1 MGTSLLGTRVE
12 RREDPTLLT
21 GQGQYVGD
29 VKLPGCLHVRF
40 VRSSEPHA
48 KFRVDMS
55 EAAEAAGVV
64 AVYDFEALGGTM
76 VEQRFVPDAS
86 FARGALSRGVVRY
99 AGEPVALVVAETL
112 AAAHDAAEMVVV
124 DYEPLPP
131 SMDAEAVFAREHGA
145 GDSAGGGDARGDD
158 GAGDA
163 EGGDTA
169 GDGGADEAGGDAGV
183 GDGGVDE
190 VEGGGAGVGD
200 LGGGEAEGGDAPAML
215 FPERGSDTMKFRAH
229 QEVPVFGAD
238 ETVVTVRLENNR
250 MAVAPLES
258 QAVAVEPHDDGKLT
272 VWLSSQGPHENQRG
286 FAASLGLEASDVR
299 VISPWVGGGF
309 GGKGGWVPEHI
320 AVARAAQLLGRPVRW
335 LEDRTENLLSMHARH
350 QIQYARL
357 SVGSDGKIAALE
369 THALADCGGYL
380 EIGGLIVTATV
391 MMAQGVYKI
400 PQLRSSAGAACTNK
414 APTTAF
420 RGAGRPQATCILER
434 VIDVAAAET
443 GIDPVELRLRNLL
456 QPEDFPFSTPTGATY
471 DTGDYAKTLLKATE
485 LADYDALR
493 REQAERR
500 ERGDAKLLG
509 IGVCCYVE
517 ITAGFGSEDYA
528 SVEIGEDGK
537 VLLKAGTSSHG
548 QGHETVF
555 ATIVAD
561 QLGVDLDD
569 IVFVQSDTAEVPR
582 GQGTGGSRSGQVGGS
597 AVLGACEQVL
607 EDARRLAS
615 HLLEAD
621 ESDIVVADGGL
632 AVAGVPAA
640 KLTWA
645 ELASAAKDGAG
656 AAKDSAGAE
665 SGSGSGEG
673 AARDGEADGPGTAS
687 REDAAANG
695 DSTARGGAAGD
706 GATDLPDRLWAE
718 NDFKQENATYPF
730 GTHICVV
737 EVDSE
742 TGKVEVLRHIAV
754 DDCGVVM
761 NPMIVEGQQHGGIAS
776 GISQALWEH
785 IVYDESGNPRTT
797 NFAEYLFPS
806 AAEFPSFEAHTTETP
821 TDQNPL
827 GVKGIGEA
835 GTIGAIPAAHN
846 AVIDALAHLGIRH
859 LDMPLTPQKI
869 WQAIAAATHTHSPD
883 PAQAPNA
890 KWPSYAS

>member
-21 GQGQYVGD
+21 GRGEYVGD
-29 VKLPGCLHVRF
+29 VKLPRCLHARF

-48 KFRVDMS
+48 KFQVDLS
-55 EAAEAAGVV
+55 EAAAAEGVV

-76 VEQRFVPDAS
+76 VEQRYVPDAS
-86 FARGALSRGVVRY
+86 FARGALSRGVARY
-99 AGEPVALVVAETL
+99 AGEPLAMVVAETL

-124 DYEPLPP
+124 DYEPLPA
-131 SMDAEAVFAREHGA
+131 SMDAEAVFAREHGG
-145 GDSAGGGDARGDD
+145 GDGGDA
-158 GAGDA
+158 A
-163 EGGDTA
+163 
-169 GDGGADEAGGDAGV
+169 
-183 GDGGVDE
+183 
-190 VEGGGAGVGD
+190 AGVGD
-200 LGGGEAEGGDAPAML
+200 LGGGDAGGGDVADAEGGNAGGGAASVGDLGGDDAGGEAQVLL

-229 QEVPVFGAD
+229 QEAPAHGPD
-238 ETVVTVRLENNR
+238 ETVVTVRMENNR

-258 QAVAVEPHDDGKLT
+258 QAIAVEPHDDGKLT
-272 VWLSSQGPHENQRG
+272 VWLSSQGPHENQKG
-286 FAASLGLEASDVR
+286 FVASLGLEASDVR

-335 LEDRTENLLSMHARH
+335 LEERTENLLSMHARH

-357 SVGSDGKIAALE
+357 SLGGDGKIAALE

-380 EIGGLIVTATV
+380 EIGGLVVTATV

-400 PQLRSSAGAACTNK
+400 PQLRSGGGIACTNK

-434 VIDVAAAET
+434 VMDVAAAET

-471 DTGDYAKTLLKATE
+471 DTGDYARTLLKATE

-493 REQAERR
+493 REQADRR
-500 ERGDAKLLG
+500 ERGDTKLLG

-528 SVEIGEDGK
+528 SVEVGEDGK

-555 ATIVAD
+555 ATIVSD

-632 AVAGVPAA
+632 AVAGVPTA
-640 KLTWA
+640 KLSWA
-645 ELASAAKDGAG
+645 ELATAAKDVGG
-656 AAKDSAGAE
+656 AAGGDGAAAAG
-665 SGSGSGEG
+665 GDGSGEE
-673 AARDGEADGPGTAS
+673 AARDGVADGSGSAGGDGAEVGSGTAS
-687 REDAAANG
+687 SEDGAATGAGSANG
-695 DSTARGGAAGD
+695 DGGEDGSGTASSTAAA
-706 GATDLPDRLWAE
+706 DLPDRLWAE

-742 TGKVEVLRHIAV
+742 TGKTEVLRHIAV

-785 IVYDESGNPRTT
+785 IVYDDSGNPRTT

-806 AAEFPSFEAHTTETP
+806 AAEFPYFEAHTTETP

-869 WQAIAAATHTHSPD
+869 WQAITAPKPPATP
-883 PAQAPNA
+883 P
-890 KWPSYAS
+890 WPPYA

>member
-29 VKLPGCLHVRF
+29 VKLPGCLHARF

-48 KFRVDMS
+48 KFQVDLS

-99 AGEPVALVVAETL
+99 AGEPLALVVAETL

-131 SMDAEAVFAREHGA
+131 SMDAETVFAREHGA
-145 GDSAGGGDARGDD
+145 
-158 GAGDA
+158 
-163 EGGDTA
+163 
-169 GDGGADEAGGDAGV
+169 
-183 GDGGVDE
+183 
-190 VEGGGAGVGD
+190 
-200 LGGGEAEGGDAPAML
+200 GDAPAML

-258 QAVAVEPHDDGKLT
+258 QAVAVEPHEDGKLT

-320 AVARAAQLLGRPVRW
+320 AVARAAQLLRRPVRW

-391 MMAQGVYKI
+391 MMAQGVYRI
-400 PQLRSSAGAACTNK
+400 PQLRSSAGAVCTNK

-471 DTGDYAKTLLKATE
+471 DTGDYAKTLVKATE

-528 SVEIGEDGK
+528 SVEVGEDGK

-640 KLTWA
+640 KLSWT
-645 ELASAAKDGAG
+645 ELASAAKDVAG
-656 AAKDSAGAE
+656 AAEDSAGAE
-665 SGSGSGEG
+665 GRNGSGEG
-673 AARDGEADGPGTAS
+673 AARDDGDGAADGSGS
-687 REDAAANG
+687 ANG
-695 DSTARGGAAGD
+695 DGTAGGGAAN
-706 GATDLPDRLWAE
+706 LPDRLWAE

-737 EVDSE
+737 EVDYE

-869 WQAIAAATHTHSPD
+869 WQAIAAATHTHPPD
-883 PAQAPNA
+883 SAQAPNA
-890 KWPSYAS
+890 KWPSYAG

>member
-29 VKLPGCLHVRF
+29 VKLPGCLHARF

-48 KFRVDMS
+48 EFQVDLS
-55 EAAEAAGVV
+55 EAAEAEGVV

-145 GDSAGGGDARGDD
+145 GGAGGDDAGGG
-158 GAGDA
+158 AG
-163 EGGDTA
+163 
-169 GDGGADEAGGDAGV
+169 GDGGADEA
-183 GDGGVDE
+183 
-190 VEGGGAGVGD
+190 EGGSAGVGD
-200 LGGGEAEGGDAPAML
+200 LGSGDAEGGDAVGEAPAML

-229 QEVPVFGAD
+229 QEVPVHGPD

-258 QAVAVEPHDDGKLT
+258 QAIAVEPHDDGKVT

-357 SVGSDGKIAALE
+357 SIDSDGKIAALE
-369 THALADCGGYL
+369 THAVADCGGYL

-391 MMAQGVYKI
+391 MMAQGVYRI

-434 VIDVAAAET
+434 VMDVAAAET

-493 REQAERR
+493 REQSDRR
-500 ERGDAKLLG
+500 ERGDTKLLG

-528 SVEIGEDGK
+528 SVEVGEDGK

-582 GQGTGGSRSGQVGGS
+582 GHGTGGSRSGQVGGS

-640 KLTWA
+640 KLSWA
-645 ELASAAKDGAG
+645 ELASAAKDVAG
-656 AAKDSAGAE
+656 AAEDSAGAA
-665 SGSGSGEG
+665 SRNGSGEG
-673 AARDGEADGPGTAS
+673 AARDGVDGAADVSGTAS
-687 REDAAANG
+687 QGDAAANG

-706 GATDLPDRLWAE
+706 GAADLPDRLWAE

-785 IVYDESGNPRTT
+785 IVYDEDGNPRTT

-859 LDMPLTPQKI
+859 LDMPLTPEKI
-869 WQAIAAATHTHSPD
+869 WQAIAGQSPD
-883 PAQAPNA
+883 LTHQ
-890 KWPSYAS
+890 WPSYA

>member
-21 GQGQYVGD
+21 GRGQYVGD
-29 VKLPGCLHVRF
+29 VKLTGCLHARF

-48 KFRVDMS
+48 KFQVDLS
-55 EAAEAAGVV
+55 EAAAAAGVV

-86 FARGALSRGVVRY
+86 FARGALSRGVARY
-99 AGEPVALVVAETL
+99 AGEPLAMVVAETL

-131 SMDAEAVFAREHGA
+131 SMDAEAVFAREHG
-145 GDSAGGGDARGDD
+145 GGGDS
-158 GAGDA
+158 
-163 EGGDTA
+163 
-169 GDGGADEAGGDAGV
+169 
-183 GDGGVDE
+183 
-190 VEGGGAGVGD
+190 
-200 LGGGEAEGGDAPAML
+200 PAML

-229 QEVPVFGAD
+229 QEAPVHGSD
-238 ETVVTVRLENNR
+238 ETVVTVRMENNR

-258 QAVAVEPHDDGKLT
+258 QAIAVEPHDDGKLT
-272 VWLSSQGPHENQRG
+272 VWLSSQGPHENQKG
-286 FAASLGLEASDVR
+286 FVASLGLEDSDVR

-369 THALADCGGYL
+369 THAVADCGGYL

-391 MMAQGVYKI
+391 MMAQGVYRI
-400 PQLRSSAGAACTNK
+400 PQLRSGGGAVCTNK

-420 RGAGRPQATCILER
+420 RGAGRPQATCVLER

-471 DTGDYAKTLLKATE
+471 DTGDYAKTLMKATE

-493 REQAERR
+493 REQAARR
-500 ERGDAKLLG
+500 ERGDTKLLG

-528 SVEIGEDGK
+528 SVEVGEDGK

-555 ATIVAD
+555 ATIVSD

-632 AVAGVPAA
+632 AVAGVPTA
-640 KLTWA
+640 KLSWA
-645 ELASAAKDGAG
+645 ELATAAKDVGRAAG
-656 AAKDSAGAE
+656 GD
-665 SGSGSGEG
+665 GSGEE
-673 AARDGEADGPGTAS
+673 AARDGGDGKAGGAAAAGGDGSGEEAARDGAAVGSGTAS
-687 REDAAANG
+687 QG
-695 DSTARGGAAGD
+695 DSSANRAGATD
-706 GATDLPDRLWAE
+706 GATADLPDRLLAE

-742 TGKVEVLRHIAV
+742 TGKAEVLRHIAV

-785 IVYDESGNPRTT
+785 IVYDDSGNPRTT

-869 WQAIAAATHTHSPD
+869 WQAITAAETPATP
-883 PAQAPNA
+883 P
-890 KWPSYAS
+890 WPSYAG

>member
-21 GQGQYVGD
+21 GRGEYVGD
-29 VKLPGCLHVRF
+29 VKLPGCLHARF

-48 KFRVDMS
+48 KFQVDLS
-55 EAAEAAGVV
+55 EAAAAEGVV

-86 FARGALSRGVVRY
+86 FARGALSRGVARY
-99 AGEPVALVVAETL
+99 AGEPLAMVVAETL

-124 DYEPLPP
+124 DYEPLPA
-131 SMDAEAVFAREHGA
+131 SMDAEAVFAREHG
-145 GDSAGGGDARGDD
+145 GGDG
-158 GAGDA
+158 
-163 EGGDTA
+163 
-169 GDGGADEAGGDAGV
+169 EAG
-183 GDGGVDE
+183 
-190 VEGGGAGVGD
+190 
-200 LGGGEAEGGDAPAML
+200 AML

-229 QEVPVFGAD
+229 QEVPAHGPD
-238 ETVVTVRLENNR
+238 ETVVTVRMENNR

-258 QAVAVEPHDDGKLT
+258 QAIAVEPHDDGKLT
-272 VWLSSQGPHENQRG
+272 VWLSSQGPHENQKG
-286 FAASLGLEASDVR
+286 FVASLGLEDSDVR

-357 SVGSDGKIAALE
+357 SLGGDGKIAALE
-369 THALADCGGYL
+369 THAVADCGGYL
-380 EIGGLIVTATV
+380 EIGGLVVTATV

-400 PQLRSSAGAACTNK
+400 PQLRSGGGAVCTNK

-434 VIDVAAAET
+434 VMDVAAAET

-493 REQAERR
+493 REQADRR
-500 ERGDAKLLG
+500 ERGDTKLLG

-528 SVEIGEDGK
+528 SVEVGEDGK

-582 GQGTGGSRSGQVGGS
+582 GHGTGGSRSGQVGGS

-640 KLTWA
+640 KLSWV
-645 ELASAAKDGAG
+645 ELASAAKDN
-656 AAKDSAGAE
+656 AA
-665 SGSGSGEG
+665 
-673 AARDGEADGPGTAS
+673 
-687 REDAAANG
+687 
-695 DSTARGGAAGD
+695 
-706 GATDLPDRLWAE
+706 DLPDRLWAE

-742 TGKVEVLRHIAV
+742 TGKTEVLRHIAV

-785 IVYDESGNPRTT
+785 IVYDDSGNPRTT

-806 AAEFPSFEAHTTETP
+806 AAEFPYFEAHTTETP

-869 WQAIAAATHTHSPD
+869 WQAITAPETLAQDSAPATPPW
-883 PAQAPNA
+883 PA
-890 KWPSYAS
+890 YAS

>member
-21 GQGQYVGD
+21 GRGQYVGD
-29 VKLPGCLHVRF
+29 VKLPGCLHARF

-48 KFRVDMS
+48 KFQVDLS
-55 EAAEAAGVV
+55 EAAAAAGVV

-86 FARGALSRGVVRY
+86 FARGALSRGVARY
-99 AGEPVALVVAETL
+99 AGEPLAMVVAETL

-124 DYEPLPP
+124 DYEPLPA
-131 SMDAEAVFAREHGA
+131 SMDAEAVFAKEHG
-145 GDSAGGGDARGDD
+145 GGGDS
-158 GAGDA
+158 
-163 EGGDTA
+163 
-169 GDGGADEAGGDAGV
+169 
-183 GDGGVDE
+183 
-190 VEGGGAGVGD
+190 
-200 LGGGEAEGGDAPAML
+200 PAML

-229 QEVPVFGAD
+229 QEAPVHGSD
-238 ETVVTVRLENNR
+238 ETVVTVRMENNR

-258 QAVAVEPHDDGKLT
+258 QAIAVEPHDDGKLT
-272 VWLSSQGPHENQRG
+272 VWLSSQGPHENQKG

-391 MMAQGVYKI
+391 MMAQGVYRI
-400 PQLRSSAGAACTNK
+400 PQLRSGGGAVCTNK

-420 RGAGRPQATCILER
+420 RGAGRPQATCVLER

-443 GIDPVELRLRNLL
+443 GIDPVDLRLRNLL

-471 DTGDYAKTLLKATE
+471 DTGDYAKTLLRATE

-500 ERGDAKLLG
+500 ERGDTKLLG

-528 SVEIGEDGK
+528 SVEVGEDGK

-555 ATIVAD
+555 ATIVSD
-561 QLGVDLDD
+561 QLGVALDD

-632 AVAGVPAA
+632 AVAGVPTA
-640 KLTWA
+640 KLSWA
-645 ELASAAKDGAG
+645 ELASAAKDVAG
-656 AAKDSAGAE
+656 AAEDSAGAAGRDG
-665 SGSGSGEG
+665 SGEGAMRDGEDGAADGSGTASQRDSSANGNSAADGLGTGSRGDGSGEG
-673 AARDGEADGPGTAS
+673 AARDGGDGAADGPA
-687 REDAAANG
+687 
-695 DSTARGGAAGD
+695 
-706 GATDLPDRLWAE
+706 DLPDRLWAE

-742 TGKVEVLRHIAV
+742 TGKAEVLRHIAV

-785 IVYDESGNPRTT
+785 IVYDDSGNPRTT

-869 WQAIAAATHTHSPD
+869 WQAITHPEAPTET
-883 PAQAPNA
+883 PAQDSAPAPNA
-890 KWPSYAS
+890 KWPTYAG

>member
-29 VKLPGCLHVRF
+29 VKVPGCLHARF

-48 KFRVDMS
+48 KFQVDAS
-55 EAAEAAGVV
+55 EAAEVEGVV
-64 AVYDFEALGGTM
+64 AVYDFESLGGTM
-76 VEQRFVPDAS
+76 VEQRFVSDAS
-86 FARGALSRGVVRY
+86 FARGALSRGVARY

-124 DYEPLPP
+124 DYEPLAV
-131 SMDAEAVFAREHGA
+131 SMDAEAVFAREHGGGA
-145 GDSAGGGDARGDD
+145 GGAGGGDAER
-158 GAGDA
+158 A
-163 EGGDTA
+163 
-169 GDGGADEAGGDAGV
+169 
-183 GDGGVDE
+183 
-190 VEGGGAGVGD
+190 
-200 LGGGEAEGGDAPAML
+200 APVLL
-215 FPERGSDTMKFRAH
+215 FPERGSDTLKFPMREEPPEH
-229 QEVPVFGAD
+229 GPD

-258 QAVAVEPHDDGKLT
+258 QAILVEPREDGKFT

-286 FAASLGLEASDVR
+286 FAASLGLEQADVR

-391 MMAQGVYKI
+391 MMAQGVYRI
-400 PQLRSSAGAACTNK
+400 PQLRSAAGAACTNK

-434 VIDVAAAET
+434 VMDVAAAEM
-443 GIDPVELRLRNLL
+443 GIDPVDLRLRNLL
-456 QPEDFPFSTPTGATY
+456 QPEDFPFSTSTGATY
-471 DTGDYAKTLLKATE
+471 DTGDYSKTLLKATE
-485 LADYDALR
+485 LVDYTALR

-597 AVLGACEQVL
+597 AVLGACERVL

-640 KLTWA
+640 KLSWA
-645 ELASAAKDGAG
+645 ELASAAKDSAG
-656 AAKDSAGAE
+656 AAGGDSAAD
-665 SGSGSGEG
+665 GSGTVRQE
-673 AARDGEADGPGTAS
+673 DG
-687 REDAAANG
+687 AANG
-695 DSTARGGAAGD
+695 DGGDSTASED
-706 GATDLPDRLWAE
+706 GADDLPDRLWAE

-785 IVYDESGNPRTT
+785 IVYDDSGNPRTT

-806 AAEFPSFEAHTTETP
+806 AAEFPLFEAHTTETP

-846 AVIDALAHLGIRH
+846 AVIDAISHLGVRH
-859 LDMPLTPQKI
+859 LDMPLTPEKI
-869 WQAIAAATHTHSPD
+869 WQAIAQSQSHH
-883 PAQAPNA
+883 APGTVHQ
-890 KWPSYAS
+890 WPTYAG

>member
-21 GQGQYVGD
+21 GRGEYVGD
-29 VKLPGCLHVRF
+29 VKLPGCLHARF

-48 KFRVDMS
+48 KFQVDLS
-55 EAAEAAGVV
+55 EAAAAEGVV

-86 FARGALSRGVVRY
+86 FARGALSRGVARY
-99 AGEPVALVVAETL
+99 AGEPLAMVVAETL

-124 DYEPLPP
+124 DYEPLPA

-145 GDSAGGGDARGDD
+145 GDG
-158 GAGDA
+158 
-163 EGGDTA
+163 
-169 GDGGADEAGGDAGV
+169 EAG
-183 GDGGVDE
+183 
-190 VEGGGAGVGD
+190 
-200 LGGGEAEGGDAPAML
+200 AML

-229 QEVPVFGAD
+229 QEVPAHGPD
-238 ETVVTVRLENNR
+238 ETVVTVRMENNR

-258 QAVAVEPHDDGKLT
+258 QAIAVEPHDDGKLT
-272 VWLSSQGPHENQRG
+272 VWLSSQGPHENQKG
-286 FAASLGLEASDVR
+286 FVASLGLEASDVR

-357 SVGSDGKIAALE
+357 SVDSDGKIAALE

-391 MMAQGVYKI
+391 MMAQGVYRI
-400 PQLRSSAGAACTNK
+400 PQLRSGAGAVCTNK

-434 VIDVAAAET
+434 VMDVAAAET

-500 ERGDAKLLG
+500 ERGDTKLLG

-528 SVEIGEDGK
+528 SVEVGEDGK

-640 KLTWA
+640 KLSWA
-645 ELASAAKDGAG
+645 ELATAAKDVGGASGGDG
-656 AAKDSAGAE
+656 AAAAG
-665 SGSGSGEG
+665 GDGSGEE
-673 AARDGEADGPGTAS
+673 AARDGVADGSGLA
-687 REDAAANG
+687 G
-695 DSTARGGAAGD
+695 GD
-706 GATDLPDRLWAE
+706 GAADGATSASSTAAADLPDRLWAE

-742 TGKVEVLRHIAV
+742 TGKTEVLRHIAV

-785 IVYDESGNPRTT
+785 IVYDDSGNPRTT

-806 AAEFPSFEAHTTETP
+806 AAEFPYFEAHTTETP

-846 AVIDALAHLGIRH
+846 AVIDALAHLGVRH

-869 WQAIAAATHTHSPD
+869 WQAITTPET
-883 PAQAPNA
+883 PAQDSAPNA
-890 KWPSYAS
+890 KWPTYAS

>member
-21 GQGQYVGD
+21 GRGEYVGD
-29 VKLPGCLHVRF
+29 VKLPGCLHARF

-48 KFRVDMS
+48 KFQVDLS
-55 EAAEAAGVV
+55 EAAAVEGVV

-76 VEQRFVPDAS
+76 VEQRYVPDAS
-86 FARGALSRGVVRY
+86 FARGALSRGVARY
-99 AGEPVALVVAETL
+99 AGEPLAMVVAETL

-124 DYEPLPP
+124 DYEPLPA
-131 SMDAEAVFAREHGA
+131 SMDAEAVFAREHGGGDGGDA
-145 GDSAGGGDARGDD
+145 GAAGGGNAGGGDAGGGD
-158 GAGDA
+158 AGGGDVADA
-163 EGGDTA
+163 EGG
-169 GDGGADEAGGDAGV
+169 AGGDGEAG
-183 GDGGVDE
+183 DA
-190 VEGGGAGVGD
+190 GGGDEGVGD
-200 LGGGEAEGGDAPAML
+200 LRGGDAKGEAQVLL
-215 FPERGSDTMKFRAH
+215 FPERGSDTMQFRAH
-229 QEVPVFGAD
+229 QEVPAHGPD
-238 ETVVTVRLENNR
+238 ETVVIVRMENNR

-258 QAVAVEPHDDGKLT
+258 QAIAVEPHDDGKLT
-272 VWLSSQGPHENQRG
+272 VWLSSQGPHENQKG
-286 FAASLGLEASDVR
+286 FVASLGLEDSDVR

-335 LEDRTENLLSMHARH
+335 LEERTENLLSMHARH

-391 MMAQGVYKI
+391 MMAQGVYRI
-400 PQLRSSAGAACTNK
+400 PQLRSGGGAVCTNK

-434 VIDVAAAET
+434 VMDVAAAET
-443 GIDPVELRLRNLL
+443 GIDPVDLRLRNLL

-471 DTGDYAKTLLKATE
+471 DTGDYARTLLKATE

-493 REQAERR
+493 REQADRR
-500 ERGDAKLLG
+500 ERGDTKLLG

-528 SVEIGEDGK
+528 SVEVGEDGK

-555 ATIVAD
+555 ATIVSD

-640 KLTWA
+640 KLSWA
-645 ELASAAKDGAG
+645 ELASAAKDN
-656 AAKDSAGAE
+656 AA
-665 SGSGSGEG
+665 
-673 AARDGEADGPGTAS
+673 
-687 REDAAANG
+687 
-695 DSTARGGAAGD
+695 
-706 GATDLPDRLWAE
+706 DLPDRLWAE

-742 TGKVEVLRHIAV
+742 TGKTEVLRHIAV

-785 IVYDESGNPRTT
+785 IVYDDSGNPRTT

-806 AAEFPSFEAHTTETP
+806 AAEFPYFEAHTTETP

-846 AVIDALAHLGIRH
+846 AVIDALTHLGIRH

-869 WQAIAAATHTHSPD
+869 WQAITAPEPPATP
-883 PAQAPNA
+883 P
-890 KWPSYAS
+890 WPTYA

>member
-21 GQGQYVGD
+21 GRGEYVGD
-29 VKLPGCLHVRF
+29 VKLPGCLHARF

-48 KFRVDMS
+48 KFQVDLS
-55 EAAEAAGVV
+55 EAAAAEGVV

-86 FARGALSRGVVRY
+86 FARGALSRGVARY
-99 AGEPVALVVAETL
+99 AGEPLAMVVAETL

-124 DYEPLPP
+124 DYEPLPA
-131 SMDAEAVFAREHGA
+131 SMDAEAVFAREHG
-145 GDSAGGGDARGDD
+145 GGGDS
-158 GAGDA
+158 
-163 EGGDTA
+163 
-169 GDGGADEAGGDAGV
+169 
-183 GDGGVDE
+183 
-190 VEGGGAGVGD
+190 
-200 LGGGEAEGGDAPAML
+200 PAML

-229 QEVPVFGAD
+229 QEVPAHGPD
-238 ETVVTVRLENNR
+238 ETVVTVRMENNR

-258 QAVAVEPHDDGKLT
+258 QAIAVEPHDDGKLT
-272 VWLSSQGPHENQRG
+272 VWLSSQGPHENQKG
-286 FAASLGLEASDVR
+286 FVASLGLEASDVR

-400 PQLRSSAGAACTNK
+400 PQLRSGGGTACTNK

-434 VIDVAAAET
+434 VMDVAAAET

-493 REQAERR
+493 REQADRR
-500 ERGDAKLLG
+500 ERGDTKLLG

-528 SVEIGEDGK
+528 SVEVGEDGK

-555 ATIVAD
+555 ATIVSD

-582 GQGTGGSRSGQVGGS
+582 GHGTGGSRSGQVGGS

-640 KLTWA
+640 KLSWA
-645 ELASAAKDGAG
+645 ELATAAKDVGG
-656 AAKDSAGAE
+656 SAGGD
-665 SGSGSGEG
+665 GSAAAGGDGSGEE
-673 AARDGEADGPGTAS
+673 AARDGVADGSGSA
-687 REDAAANG
+687 G
-695 DSTARGGAAGD
+695 GD
-706 GATDLPDRLWAE
+706 GAADGAASASSTAAADLPDRLWAE

-742 TGKVEVLRHIAV
+742 TGKTEVLRHIAV

-785 IVYDESGNPRTT
+785 IVYDDSGNPRTT

-846 AVIDALAHLGIRH
+846 AVIDALAHLGVRH

-869 WQAIAAATHTHSPD
+869 WQAIAQPPTLAH
-883 PAQAPNA
+883 Q
-890 KWPSYAS
+890 WPTYA

>member
-21 GQGQYVGD
+21 GRGQYVGD
-29 VKLPGCLHVRF
+29 VKLTGCLHARF

-48 KFRVDMS
+48 KFQVDLS
-55 EAAEAAGVV
+55 EAAAAAGVV

-86 FARGALSRGVVRY
+86 FARGALSRGVARY
-99 AGEPVALVVAETL
+99 AGEPLAMVVAETL

-124 DYEPLPP
+124 DYEPLPA
-131 SMDAEAVFAREHGA
+131 SMDAEAVFAKEHG
-145 GDSAGGGDARGDD
+145 GGGDS
-158 GAGDA
+158 
-163 EGGDTA
+163 
-169 GDGGADEAGGDAGV
+169 
-183 GDGGVDE
+183 
-190 VEGGGAGVGD
+190 
-200 LGGGEAEGGDAPAML
+200 PAML

-229 QEVPVFGAD
+229 QEAPVHGSD
-238 ETVVTVRLENNR
+238 ETVVTVRMENNR

-258 QAVAVEPHDDGKLT
+258 QAIAVEPHDDGKLT
-272 VWLSSQGPHENQRG
+272 VWLSSQGPHENQKG
-286 FAASLGLEASDVR
+286 FAASLGLEDSDVR

-369 THALADCGGYL
+369 THAVADCGGYL

-391 MMAQGVYKI
+391 MMAQGVYRI
-400 PQLRSSAGAACTNK
+400 PQLRSGGGAVCTNK

-420 RGAGRPQATCILER
+420 RGAGRPQATCVLER

-443 GIDPVELRLRNLL
+443 GIDPVDLRLRNLL

-471 DTGDYAKTLLKATE
+471 DTGDYAKTLLRATE

-500 ERGDAKLLG
+500 ERGDTKLLG

-528 SVEIGEDGK
+528 SVEVGEDGK

-555 ATIVAD
+555 ATIVSD

-640 KLTWA
+640 KLSWA
-645 ELASAAKDGAG
+645 ELASAAG
-656 AAKDSAGAE
+656 AASA
-665 SGSGSGEG
+665 SS
-673 AARDGEADGPGTAS
+673 T
-687 REDAAANG
+687 AAA
-695 DSTARGGAAGD
+695 
-706 GATDLPDRLWAE
+706 DLPDRLLAE

-742 TGKVEVLRHIAV
+742 TGKTEVLRHIAV

-785 IVYDESGNPRTT
+785 IVYDDSGNPRTT

-806 AAEFPSFEAHTTETP
+806 AAEFPYFEAHTTETP

-846 AVIDALAHLGIRH
+846 AVIDALTHLGIRH

-869 WQAIAAATHTHSPD
+869 WQAITAPDTPATSP
-883 PAQAPNA
+883 
-890 KWPSYAS
+890 WPSYAS

>member
-21 GQGQYVGD
+21 GRGEYVGD
-29 VKLPGCLHVRF
+29 VKLPGCLHARF

-48 KFRVDMS
+48 KFQVDLS
-55 EAAEAAGVV
+55 EAAAAEGVV

-86 FARGALSRGVVRY
+86 FARGALSRGVARY
-99 AGEPVALVVAETL
+99 AGEPLAMVVAETL

-124 DYEPLPP
+124 DYEPLPA
-131 SMDAEAVFAREHGA
+131 SMNAEAVFAREHGG
-145 GDSAGGGDARGDD
+145 GDGAEGDGEVGAAGGGD
-158 GAGDA
+158 
-163 EGGDTA
+163 
-169 GDGGADEAGGDAGV
+169 
-183 GDGGVDE
+183 
-190 VEGGGAGVGD
+190 AGVGD
-200 LGGGEAEGGDAPAML
+200 LGGGDAGGGDVADAEGGAASVGDLGGGDAGSEAQVLL

-229 QEVPVFGAD
+229 QEAPVHGPD
-238 ETVVTVRLENNR
+238 ETVVTVRMENNR

-258 QAVAVEPHDDGKLT
+258 QAIAVEPHDDSKLT

-335 LEDRTENLLSMHARH
+335 LEERTENLLSMHARH

-391 MMAQGVYKI
+391 MMAQGVYRI
-400 PQLRSSAGAACTNK
+400 PQLRSGGGAVCTNK

-434 VIDVAAAET
+434 VMDVAAAET

-500 ERGDAKLLG
+500 ERGDTKLLG

-528 SVEIGEDGK
+528 SVEVGEDGK

-555 ATIVAD
+555 ATIVSD
-561 QLGVDLDD
+561 QLGVALDD
-569 IVFVQSDTAEVPR
+569 IIFVQSDTAEVPR

-640 KLTWA
+640 KLSWA
-645 ELASAAKDGAG
+645 ELASAAKDMAG
-656 AAKDSAGAE
+656 AAEDSAGAA
-665 SGSGSGEG
+665 GGDGSGEG
-673 AARDGEADGPGTAS
+673 AMRDGEDGAAVGSGTAS
-687 REDAAANG
+687 SEYGAANG
-695 DSTARGGAAGD
+695 DGAASASSTAAA
-706 GATDLPDRLWAE
+706 DLPDRLWAE

-742 TGKVEVLRHIAV
+742 TGKTEVLRHIAV

-785 IVYDESGNPRTT
+785 IVYDDSGNPRTT

-806 AAEFPSFEAHTTETP
+806 AAEFPSFEARTTETP

-846 AVIDALAHLGIRH
+846 AVIDALAHLGVRH

-869 WQAIAAATHTHSPD
+869 WQAITSPETLAQDSAPATP
-883 PAQAPNA
+883 P
-890 KWPSYAS
+890 WPPYAS

>member
-29 VKLPGCLHVRF
+29 VKLPGCLHARF

-48 KFRVDMS
+48 KFQVDMS
-55 EAAEAAGVV
+55 EAAEVEGVA
-64 AVYDFEALGGTM
+64 AVYDFESLGGTM
-76 VEQRFVPDAS
+76 VEQRFVSDAS
-86 FARGALSRGVVRY
+86 FARGALSRGVARY
-99 AGEPVALVVAETL
+99 AGEPLALVVAETL

-131 SMDAEAVFAREHGA
+131 SMDAEAVFAREHG
-145 GDSAGGGDARGDD
+145 GGGD
-158 GAGDA
+158 
-163 EGGDTA
+163 
-169 GDGGADEAGGDAGV
+169 DER
-183 GDGGVDE
+183 
-190 VEGGGAGVGD
+190 
-200 LGGGEAEGGDAPAML
+200 DAPVLL
-215 FPERGSDTMKFRAH
+215 FPERGSDTLKFRMREEPPEH
-229 QEVPVFGAD
+229 GPD

-258 QAVAVEPHDDGKLT
+258 QAIMVEPHEDGKCT

-286 FAASLGLEASDVR
+286 FAASLGLEPADVR
-299 VISPWVGGGF
+299 VVSPWVGGGF

-391 MMAQGVYKI
+391 MMAQGVYRI
-400 PQLRSSAGAACTNK
+400 PQLRSAAGAACTNK

-434 VIDVAAAET
+434 VMDVAAAET

-456 QPEDFPFSTPTGATY
+456 QPEDFPVTTPTGATY
-471 DTGDYAKTLLKATE
+471 DTGDYAKTLLKAVE
-485 LADYDALR
+485 LADYETLR
-493 REQAERR
+493 AEQKERR
-500 ERGDAKLLG
+500 ERGDTKLLG

-517 ITAGFGSEDYA
+517 VTAGHGSEDYA
-528 SVEIGEDGK
+528 SVEVGEDGK
-537 VLLKAGTSSHG
+537 VVLKAGTSSHG

-561 QLGVDLDD
+561 NLGVDLED

-582 GQGTGGSRSGQVGGS
+582 GQGTGGSRSGQIGGS

-607 EDARRLAS
+607 EDARRLAA

-632 AVAGVPAA
+632 AVAGVPTA
-640 KLTWA
+640 KLNWS
-645 ELASAAKDGAG
+645 ELAAAAKDGAG
-656 AAKDSAGAE
+656 AGSGTASRGDGSAGGA
-665 SGSGSGEG
+665 SVASGEG
-673 AARDGEADGPGTAS
+673 AAGEGSA
-687 REDAAANG
+687 
-695 DSTARGGAAGD
+695 
-706 GATDLPDRLWAE
+706 DLPARLWAE

-742 TGKVEVLRHIAV
+742 TGKVEVLHHIAV

-785 IVYDESGNPRTT
+785 IVYDDSGNPRTT

-821 TDQNPL
+821 TDLNPL
-827 GVKGIGEA
+827 GAKGIGEA

-846 AVIDALAHLGIRH
+846 AVIDALSHLGVRH
-859 LDMPLTPQKI
+859 LDMPLTPEKI
-869 WQAIAAATHTHSPD
+869 WQAIAEPQPPD
-883 PAQAPNA
+883 TAHQ
-890 KWPSYAS
+890 WPSYAG

>member
-21 GQGQYVGD
+21 GRGEYVGD
-29 VKLPGCLHVRF
+29 VKLPGCLHARF

-48 KFRVDMS
+48 KFQVDLS
-55 EAAEAAGVV
+55 EAAEAEGVV

-76 VEQRFVPDAS
+76 VEQRYVPDAS
-86 FARGALSRGVVRY
+86 FARGALSRGVARY
-99 AGEPVALVVAETL
+99 AGEPLAMVVAETL

-124 DYEPLPP
+124 DYEPLPA
-131 SMDAEAVFAREHGA
+131 SMDAEAVFAREHG
-145 GDSAGGGDARGDD
+145 GGGDG
-158 GAGDA
+158 
-163 EGGDTA
+163 
-169 GDGGADEAGGDAGV
+169 EAGAAGS
-183 GDGGVDE
+183 
-190 VEGGGAGVGD
+190 
-200 LGGGEAEGGDAPAML
+200 EAQVLL

-229 QEVPVFGAD
+229 QEAPVHGPD
-238 ETVVTVRLENNR
+238 ETVVTVRMENNR

-258 QAVAVEPHDDGKLT
+258 QAIAVEPHDDGKLT
-272 VWLSSQGPHENQRG
+272 VWLSSQGPHENQKG
-286 FAASLGLEASDVR
+286 FVASLGLEDSDVR

-335 LEDRTENLLSMHARH
+335 LEERTENLLSMHARH

-357 SVGSDGKIAALE
+357 SLGGDGKIAALE
-369 THALADCGGYL
+369 THAVADCGGYL
-380 EIGGLIVTATV
+380 EIGGLVVTATV

-400 PQLRSSAGAACTNK
+400 PQLRSGGGIACTNK

-420 RGAGRPQATCILER
+420 RGAGRPQATCVLER
-434 VIDVAAAET
+434 VMDVAAAET

-485 LADYDALR
+485 LADYGALR

-500 ERGDAKLLG
+500 ERGDTKLLG

-528 SVEIGEDGK
+528 SVEVGEDGK

-555 ATIVAD
+555 ATIVSD

-640 KLTWA
+640 KLSWA
-645 ELASAAKDGAG
+645 ELATAAKDVAG
-656 AAKDSAGAE
+656 AAEDSAGAA
-665 SGSGSGEG
+665 GGDG
-673 AARDGEADGPGTAS
+673 AADGSGTAS
-687 REDAAANG
+687 STAAA
-695 DSTARGGAAGD
+695 
-706 GATDLPDRLWAE
+706 DLPDRLWAE

-742 TGKVEVLRHIAV
+742 TGKTEVLRHIAV

-785 IVYDESGNPRTT
+785 IVYDEDGNPRTT

-806 AAEFPSFEAHTTETP
+806 AAEFPYFEAHTTETP

-869 WQAIAAATHTHSPD
+869 WQAIAAPETL
-883 PAQAPNA
+883 AQDSAPNA
-890 KWPSYAS
+890 KWPTYA

>member
-21 GQGQYVGD
+21 GRGEYVGD
-29 VKLPGCLHVRF
+29 VKLPGCLHARF

-48 KFRVDMS
+48 KFQVDLS
-55 EAAEAAGVV
+55 EAAGAAGVV

-86 FARGALSRGVVRY
+86 FARGALSRGVARY
-99 AGEPVALVVAETL
+99 AGEPLAMVVAETL

-124 DYEPLPP
+124 DYEPLPA
-131 SMDAEAVFAREHGA
+131 SMDAEAVFAREHGG
-145 GDSAGGGDARGDD
+145 GDGGGGDGEAVDAGGGD
-158 GAGDA
+158 
-163 EGGDTA
+163 
-169 GDGGADEAGGDAGV
+169 
-183 GDGGVDE
+183 
-190 VEGGGAGVGD
+190 AGVGD
-200 LGGGEAEGGDAPAML
+200 LGGGDAGSEAQVLL

-229 QEVPVFGAD
+229 QEAPVHGPD
-238 ETVVTVRLENNR
+238 ETVVIVRMENNR

-258 QAVAVEPHDDGKLT
+258 QAIAVEPHDDGRLT
-272 VWLSSQGPHENQRG
+272 VWLSSQGPHENQKG
-286 FAASLGLEASDVR
+286 FVASLGLEDSDVR

-357 SVGSDGKIAALE
+357 SLGGDGKIAALE

-380 EIGGLIVTATV
+380 EIGGLVVTATV
-391 MMAQGVYKI
+391 MMAQGVYRI
-400 PQLRSSAGAACTNK
+400 PQLRSGAGAVCTNK

-434 VIDVAAAET
+434 VMDVAAAET

-493 REQAERR
+493 REQADRR
-500 ERGDAKLLG
+500 ERGDTKLLG

-528 SVEIGEDGK
+528 SVEVGEDGK

-555 ATIVAD
+555 ATIVSD

-582 GQGTGGSRSGQVGGS
+582 GHGTGGSRSGQVGGS

-640 KLTWA
+640 KLSWA
-645 ELASAAKDGAG
+645 ELATAAKDVGG
-656 AAKDSAGAE
+656 SAGGD
-665 SGSGSGEG
+665 GSAAAGGDGSGEE
-673 AARDGEADGPGTAS
+673 AARDGVADGSGSA
-687 REDAAANG
+687 G
-695 DSTARGGAAGD
+695 GD
-706 GATDLPDRLWAE
+706 GAADGAASASSTAAADLPDRLWAE

-742 TGKVEVLRHIAV
+742 TGKTEVLRHIAV

-785 IVYDESGNPRTT
+785 IVYDDSGNPRTT

-846 AVIDALAHLGIRH
+846 AVIDALAHLGVRH

-869 WQAIAAATHTHSPD
+869 WQAITSPETPATPPW
-883 PAQAPNA
+883 PA
-890 KWPSYAS
+890 YA

>member
-29 VKLPGCLHVRF
+29 VKLPGCLHARF

-48 KFRVDMS
+48 EFQVDLS

-64 AVYDFEALGGTM
+64 AVYDFEALGATM

-145 GDSAGGGDARGDD
+145 A
-158 GAGDA
+158 GAG
-163 EGGDTA
+163 
-169 GDGGADEAGGDAGV
+169 GDGGADEAGGD
-183 GDGGVDE
+183 GGVD
-190 VEGGGAGVGD
+190 
-200 LGGGEAEGGDAPAML
+200 EAEGGDAGVGGADEAEGDTGGQTAGEASAML

-258 QAVAVEPHDDGKLT
+258 QAIAVEPHDGGKLT

-369 THALADCGGYL
+369 THAVADCGGYL
-380 EIGGLIVTATV
+380 EIGGLVVTATV

-400 PQLRSSAGAACTNK
+400 PQLRSSAGTACTNK

-434 VIDVAAAET
+434 VMDVAAAET

-456 QPEDFPFSTPTGATY
+456 QPEDFPVTTPTGATY

-493 REQAERR
+493 REQSDRR

-528 SVEIGEDGK
+528 SVEVGEDGK

-582 GQGTGGSRSGQVGGS
+582 GNGTGGSRSGQVGGS

-607 EDARRLAS
+607 EDARRLAA

-640 KLTWA
+640 KLSWA

-656 AAKDSAGAE
+656 AAEDSAGAA
-665 SGSGSGEG
+665 GGNGSGEG
-673 AARDGEADGPGTAS
+673 AARDG
-687 REDAAANG
+687 G
-695 DSTARGGAAGD
+695 DGAAGGD
-706 GATDLPDRLWAE
+706 AADLPDRLWAE

-785 IVYDESGNPRTT
+785 IVYDEDGNPRTT

-846 AVIDALAHLGIRH
+846 AVIDALAHLGVRH
-859 LDMPLTPQKI
+859 LDMPLTPEKI
-869 WQAIAAATHTHSPD
+869 WQAIAAAETQTQI
-883 PAQAPNA
+883 PAQNSAPFSGPP
-890 KWPSYAS
+890 WPSYAG

>member
-21 GQGQYVGD
+21 GRGQYVGD
-29 VKLPGCLHVRF
+29 VKLPGCLHARF

-48 KFRVDMS
+48 KFQADLS
-55 EAAEAAGVV
+55 EAAEAEGVV

-86 FARGALSRGVVRY
+86 FARGALSRSVARY
-99 AGEPVALVVAETL
+99 AGEPVAMVVAETL

-124 DYEPLPP
+124 DYEPLPA
-131 SMDAEAVFAREHGA
+131 SMDAEAVFAREHGGGGDA
-145 GDSAGGGDARGDD
+145 GAAGGGDVADAGGGGVGDLGGGAAGGGDVADAGSGVGGDLGGDD
-158 GAGDA
+158 AG
-163 EGGDTA
+163 GGDT
-169 GDGGADEAGGDAGV
+169 
-183 GDGGVDE
+183 
-190 VEGGGAGVGD
+190 GGGNAGVGD
-200 LGGGEAEGGDAPAML
+200 LGGGDAGGEAQVLL

-229 QEVPVFGAD
+229 QEAPVHGSD
-238 ETVVTVRLENNR
+238 ETVVTVRMENNR

-258 QAVAVEPHDDGKLT
+258 QAIAVEPHDDGKLT

-286 FAASLGLEASDVR
+286 FAASLGLEDSDVR

-369 THALADCGGYL
+369 THAVADCGGYL

-391 MMAQGVYKI
+391 MMAQGVYRI
-400 PQLRSSAGAACTNK
+400 PQLRSGGGAVCTNK

-420 RGAGRPQATCILER
+420 RGAGRPQATCVLER

-493 REQAERR
+493 REQAARR
-500 ERGDAKLLG
+500 ERGDTKLLG

-528 SVEIGEDGK
+528 SVEVGEDGK

-555 ATIVAD
+555 ATIVSD

-640 KLTWA
+640 KLRWA
-645 ELASAAKDGAG
+645 ELA
-656 AAKDSAGAE
+656 
-665 SGSGSGEG
+665 
-673 AARDGEADGPGTAS
+673 T
-687 REDAAANG
+687 AAASAS
-695 DSTARGGAAGD
+695 STAPA
-706 GATDLPDRLWAE
+706 DLPDRLWAE

-742 TGKVEVLRHIAV
+742 TGKTEVLRHIAV

-785 IVYDESGNPRTT
+785 IVYDDSGNPRTT

-846 AVIDALAHLGIRH
+846 AVIDALTHLGIRH

-869 WQAIAAATHTHSPD
+869 WQAITAPET
-883 PAQAPNA
+883 PAQDSAPA
-890 KWPSYAS
+890 TPPWPTYA

>member
-21 GQGQYVGD
+21 GQGEYVGD
-29 VKLPGCLHVRF
+29 VKLPGCLHARF

-48 KFRVDMS
+48 RFQADLS
-55 EAAEAAGVV
+55 EAAGAAGVV

-86 FARGALSRGVVRY
+86 FARGALSRGVARY
-99 AGEPVALVVAETL
+99 AGEPLAMVVAETL

-124 DYEPLPP
+124 DYEPLPA

-145 GDSAGGGDARGDD
+145 GDG
-158 GAGDA
+158 
-163 EGGDTA
+163 
-169 GDGGADEAGGDAGV
+169 EAG
-183 GDGGVDE
+183 
-190 VEGGGAGVGD
+190 
-200 LGGGEAEGGDAPAML
+200 AML

-229 QEVPVFGAD
+229 QEVPAHGPD
-238 ETVVTVRLENNR
+238 ETVVTVRMENNR

-258 QAVAVEPHDDGKLT
+258 QAIAVEPHDDGKLT
-272 VWLSSQGPHENQRG
+272 VWLSSQGPHENQKG
-286 FAASLGLEASDVR
+286 FVASLGLEASDVR

-369 THALADCGGYL
+369 THAVADCGGYL

-400 PQLRSSAGAACTNK
+400 PQLRSGGGTACTNK

-420 RGAGRPQATCILER
+420 RGAGRPQATCVLER
-434 VIDVAAAET
+434 VMDVAAAET

-500 ERGDAKLLG
+500 ERGDTKLLG

-528 SVEIGEDGK
+528 SVEVGEDGK

-555 ATIVAD
+555 ATIVSD

-640 KLTWA
+640 KLSWV
-645 ELASAAKDGAG
+645 ELASAAKDN
-656 AAKDSAGAE
+656 
-665 SGSGSGEG
+665 
-673 AARDGEADGPGTAS
+673 TA
-687 REDAAANG
+687 
-695 DSTARGGAAGD
+695 
-706 GATDLPDRLWAE
+706 DLPDRLWAE

-742 TGKVEVLRHIAV
+742 TGKTEVLRHIAV

-785 IVYDESGNPRTT
+785 IVYDDSGNPRTT

-806 AAEFPSFEAHTTETP
+806 AAEFPYFEAHTTETP

-859 LDMPLTPQKI
+859 LDMPLTPQKV
-869 WQAIAAATHTHSPD
+869 WQAITQPKPPATP
-883 PAQAPNA
+883 P
-890 KWPSYAS
+890 WPPYAS

>member
-21 GQGQYVGD
+21 GRGEYVGD
-29 VKLPGCLHVRF
+29 VKLPGCLHARF

-48 KFRVDMS
+48 RFQADLS
-55 EAAEAAGVV
+55 EAAGAAGVV

-86 FARGALSRGVVRY
+86 FARGALSRGVARY
-99 AGEPVALVVAETL
+99 AGEPLAMVVAETL

-124 DYEPLPP
+124 DYEPLPA

-145 GDSAGGGDARGDD
+145 GDG
-158 GAGDA
+158 
-163 EGGDTA
+163 
-169 GDGGADEAGGDAGV
+169 EAG
-183 GDGGVDE
+183 
-190 VEGGGAGVGD
+190 
-200 LGGGEAEGGDAPAML
+200 AML
-215 FPERGSDTMKFRAH
+215 FPERGSDTMKFRAR
-229 QEVPVFGAD
+229 QEVPAHGPD
-238 ETVVTVRLENNR
+238 ETVVTVRMENNR

-258 QAVAVEPHDDGKLT
+258 QAIAVEPHDDGKLT
-272 VWLSSQGPHENQRG
+272 VWLSSQGPHENQKG
-286 FAASLGLEASDVR
+286 FVASLGLEDSDVR

-357 SVGSDGKIAALE
+357 SVDSDGKIAALE
-369 THALADCGGYL
+369 THAVADCGGYL
-380 EIGGLIVTATV
+380 EIGGLVVTATV
-391 MMAQGVYKI
+391 MMAQGVYRI
-400 PQLRSSAGAACTNK
+400 PQLRSGAGAVCTNK

-434 VIDVAAAET
+434 VMDVAAAET

-493 REQAERR
+493 REQADRR
-500 ERGDAKLLG
+500 ERGDTKLLG

-528 SVEIGEDGK
+528 SVEVGEDGK

-582 GQGTGGSRSGQVGGS
+582 GHGTGGSRSGQVGGS

-640 KLTWA
+640 KLSWA
-645 ELASAAKDGAG
+645 ELASAAKDN
-656 AAKDSAGAE
+656 
-665 SGSGSGEG
+665 
-673 AARDGEADGPGTAS
+673 TA
-687 REDAAANG
+687 
-695 DSTARGGAAGD
+695 
-706 GATDLPDRLWAE
+706 DLPDRLWAE

-742 TGKVEVLRHIAV
+742 TGKTEVLRHIAV

-785 IVYDESGNPRTT
+785 IVYDDSGNPRTT

-869 WQAIAAATHTHSPD
+869 WQAITAPET
-883 PAQAPNA
+883 PAQDSAPNA
-890 KWPSYAS
+890 KWPTYAS

>member
-21 GQGQYVGD
+21 GRGEYVGD
-29 VKLPGCLHVRF
+29 VKLPGCLHARF

-48 KFRVDMS
+48 KFQVDLS
-55 EAAEAAGVV
+55 EAAAAEGVV

-76 VEQRFVPDAS
+76 VEQRYVPDAS
-86 FARGALSRGVVRY
+86 FARGALSRGVARY
-99 AGEPVALVVAETL
+99 AGEPLAMVVAETL
-112 AAAHDAAEMVVV
+112 AAAHDAVEMVVV
-124 DYEPLPP
+124 DYEPLPA
-131 SMDAEAVFAREHGA
+131 SMDAEAVFAREHGGA
-145 GDSAGGGDARGDD
+145 GEAGGDGEAGAAGGDGEAGAAGGGD
-158 GAGDA
+158 
-163 EGGDTA
+163 E
-169 GDGGADEAGGDAGV
+169 
-183 GDGGVDE
+183 
-190 VEGGGAGVGD
+190 GVGD
-200 LGGGEAEGGDAPAML
+200 LGDGDAGGDAPAML

-229 QEVPVFGAD
+229 QEAPVHGPD
-238 ETVVTVRLENNR
+238 ETVVTVRMENNR

-258 QAVAVEPHDDGKLT
+258 QAIAVEPHDDGKLT
-272 VWLSSQGPHENQRG
+272 VWLSSQGPHENQKG
-286 FAASLGLEASDVR
+286 FVASLGLEDSDVR

-369 THALADCGGYL
+369 THAVADCGGYL
-380 EIGGLIVTATV
+380 EIGGLVVTATV

-400 PQLRSSAGAACTNK
+400 PQLRSGGGIACTNK

-434 VIDVAAAET
+434 VMDVAAAET
-443 GIDPVELRLRNLL
+443 GIDPVDLRLRNLL

-471 DTGDYAKTLLKATE
+471 DTGDYARTLLKATE

-493 REQAERR
+493 REQADRR
-500 ERGDAKLLG
+500 ERGDTKLLG

-528 SVEIGEDGK
+528 SVEVGEDGK

-555 ATIVAD
+555 ATIVSD

-640 KLTWA
+640 KLSWA
-645 ELASAAKDGAG
+645 ELASAAKDN
-656 AAKDSAGAE
+656 AA
-665 SGSGSGEG
+665 
-673 AARDGEADGPGTAS
+673 
-687 REDAAANG
+687 
-695 DSTARGGAAGD
+695 
-706 GATDLPDRLWAE
+706 DLPDRLWAE

-742 TGKVEVLRHIAV
+742 TGKTEVLRHIAV

-785 IVYDESGNPRTT
+785 IVYDDSGNPRTT

-806 AAEFPSFEAHTTETP
+806 AAEFPYFEAHTTETP

-846 AVIDALAHLGIRH
+846 AVIDALTHLGIRH

-869 WQAIAAATHTHSPD
+869 WQAITAPEPPATP
-883 PAQAPNA
+883 P
-890 KWPSYAS
+890 WPTYA

>member
-1 MGTSLLGTRVE
+1 MGASLLGTRVE

-29 VKLPGCLHVRF
+29 VKAEGCLHARF

-48 KFRVDMS
+48 KFQVDAS
-55 EAAEAAGVV
+55 EAAEAEGVV
-64 AVYDFEALGGTM
+64 AVYDFESLGGTM
-76 VEQRFVPDAS
+76 VEQRFVSDAS
-86 FARGALSRGVVRY
+86 FARGALSRGVARY
-99 AGEPVALVVAETL
+99 AGEPVAMVVAETL

-124 DYEPLPP
+124 DYEPLAV
-131 SMDAEAVFAREHGA
+131 SMDAEAAFAREHGGEGA
-145 GDSAGGGDARGDD
+145 GDVGARGGTGDGDGADDIGDSAGGDSAVGET
-158 GAGDA
+158 GAGGGDA
-163 EGGDTA
+163 ER
-169 GDGGADEAGGDAGV
+169 
-183 GDGGVDE
+183 
-190 VEGGGAGVGD
+190 
-200 LGGGEAEGGDAPAML
+200 DAPVLL
-215 FPERGSDTMKFRAH
+215 FPERGSDTLKFPMREEPPEH
-229 QEVPVFGAD
+229 GPD

-258 QAVAVEPHDDGKLT
+258 QAILVEPHEDGKFT

-286 FAASLGLEASDVR
+286 FAASLGLETADVR

-400 PQLRSSAGAACTNK
+400 PQLRSAAGAACTNK

-434 VIDVAAAET
+434 VMDVAAAEM

-456 QPEDFPFSTPTGATY
+456 QPEDFPVATPTGATY
-471 DTGDYAKTLLKATE
+471 DTGDYAKTLNKAVE

-517 ITAGFGSEDYA
+517 VTAGFGSEDYA
-528 SVEIGEDGK
+528 SVEVGDDGK

-561 QLGVDLDD
+561 QLGVALDD

-597 AVLGACEQVL
+597 AVLGACERVL

-640 KLTWA
+640 KLSWA
-645 ELASAAKDGAG
+645 ELASAAAGGAG
-656 AAKDSAGAE
+656 AAGEDGAAD
-665 SGSGSGEG
+665 GSG
-673 AARDGEADGPGTAS
+673 AAS
-687 REDAAANG
+687 REDGAASG
-695 DSTARGGAAGD
+695 DSAASDDGAA
-706 GATDLPDRLWAE
+706 DLPDRLWAE

-785 IVYDESGNPRTT
+785 IVYDDSGNPRTT

-806 AAEFPSFEAHTTETP
+806 AAEFPQFEAHSTETP

-846 AVIDALAHLGIRH
+846 AVIDALSHLGVRH
-859 LDMPLTPQKI
+859 LDMPLTPEKI
-869 WQAIAAATHTHSPD
+869 WQAVND
-883 PAQAPNA
+883 PQTRSGMSVQ
-890 KWPSYAS
+890 WPSYAG

>member
-29 VKLPGCLHVRF
+29 VKLPGCLHARF

-48 KFRVDMS
+48 KFQVDLS

-64 AVYDFEALGGTM
+64 AAYDFEALGGTM

-124 DYEPLPP
+124 DYEPLPA

-145 GDSAGGGDARGDD
+145 ADSAGGGDARGDD

-169 GDGGADEAGGDAGV
+169 GDGGADEAGG
-183 GDGGVDE
+183 GDT
-190 VEGGGAGVGD
+190 A
-200 LGGGEAEGGDAPAML
+200 GDAPEML

-229 QEVPVFGAD
+229 QEAPVFGED

-391 MMAQGVYKI
+391 MMAQGVYRI

-434 VIDVAAAET
+434 VIDLAAAET

-485 LADYDALR
+485 LADYDVLR

-640 KLTWA
+640 KLNWA
-645 ELASAAKDGAG
+645 ELASAAKDVAG
-656 AAKDSAGAE
+656 AAEDSAGAA
-665 SGSGSGEG
+665 SGGGSGEG
-673 AARDGEADGPGTAS
+673 AARDGEDGAADGSGS
-687 REDAAANG
+687 ANG
-695 DSTARGGAAGD
+695 DGTAGGGAAN
-706 GATDLPDRLWAE
+706 LPDRLWAE

-785 IVYDESGNPRTT
+785 IVYDEDGNPRTT

-869 WQAIAAATHTHSPD
+869 WQAIAAAETDTHPQDS
-883 PAQAPNA
+883 AQSLNA

>member
-21 GQGQYVGD
+21 GQGRYVGD
-29 VKLPGCLHVRF
+29 VEVPGCLHARF

-48 KFRVDMS
+48 EFRVDAS
-55 EAAEAAGVV
+55 EAAEAEGVV
-64 AVYDFEALGGTM
+64 AVYDFESLGGTM

-86 FARGALSRGVVRY
+86 FARGALSRGVARY

-112 AAAHDAAEMVVV
+112 PAAHDAAEMVVV
-124 DYEPLPP
+124 DYEPLAV
-131 SMDAEAVFAREHGA
+131 SMDAEVVFAREHGGGAGGAGEGA
-145 GDSAGGGDARGDD
+145 GDSVGGETSARGGDAER
-158 GAGDA
+158 
-163 EGGDTA
+163 
-169 GDGGADEAGGDAGV
+169 
-183 GDGGVDE
+183 
-190 VEGGGAGVGD
+190 
-200 LGGGEAEGGDAPAML
+200 DAPVLL
-215 FPERGSDTMKFRAH
+215 FPERGSDTLKFRAH
-229 QEVPVFGAD
+229 QEAPSHG

-258 QAVAVEPHDDGKLT
+258 QAVLAEPHEDGKFT

-286 FAASLGLEASDVR
+286 FAASLGLEPADVR

-357 SVGSDGKIAALE
+357 SVGRDGKIAALE

-391 MMAQGVYKI
+391 MMAQGVYRI
-400 PQLRSSAGAACTNK
+400 PQLRSAAGAACTNK

-434 VIDVAAAET
+434 VMDVAAAET
-443 GIDPVELRLRNLL
+443 GIDPVEFRLRNLL
-456 QPEDFPFSTPTGATY
+456 QPEDFPVATPTGATY
-471 DTGDYAKTLLKATE
+471 DTGDYAKTLNKAAE
-485 LADYDALR
+485 LVDYAALR
-493 REQAERR
+493 AEQAERR
-500 ERGDAKLLG
+500 ERGDTKLLG

-517 ITAGFGSEDYA
+517 VTAGHGSEDYA
-528 SVEIGEDGK
+528 SVEVGEDGK
-537 VLLKAGTSSHG
+537 VVLKAGTSSHG

-555 ATIVAD
+555 AMIVSD
-561 QLGVDLDD
+561 QLGVAMED

-582 GQGTGGSRSGQVGGS
+582 GQGTGGSRSGQIGGS

-621 ESDIVVADGGL
+621 ESDIVVAEGGL

-640 KLTWA
+640 KLSWA
-645 ELASAAKDGAG
+645 ELASAAKDGA
-656 AAKDSAGAE
+656 A
-665 SGSGSGEG
+665 
-673 AARDGEADGPGTAS
+673 
-687 REDAAANG
+687 
-695 DSTARGGAAGD
+695 
-706 GATDLPDRLWAE
+706 DLPDRLWAE
-718 NDFKQENATYPF
+718 NDFKQDNATYPF

-742 TGKVEVLRHIAV
+742 TGKVEVLRHVAV

-785 IVYDESGNPRTT
+785 IVYDDSGNPRTT

-806 AAEFPSFEAHTTETP
+806 AAEFPQFEAHTTETP
-821 TDQNPL
+821 TDLNPL
-827 GVKGIGEA
+827 GAKGIGEA

-846 AVIDALAHLGIRH
+846 AVIDALSHLGVRH
-859 LDMPLTPQKI
+859 LDMPLTPEKI
-869 WQAIAAATHTHSPD
+869 WQAINAPRTRMS
-883 PAQAPNA
+883 AQVR
-890 KWPSYAS
+890 WPSYAD

>member
-29 VKLPGCLHVRF
+29 VKLPGCLHARF

-48 KFRVDMS
+48 KFRMDLS
-55 EAAEAAGVV
+55 EAAAVEGVV
-64 AVYDFEALGGTM
+64 AVFDYESLGATM
-76 VEQRFVPDAS
+76 VEQRYVPDTS
-86 FARGALSRGVVRY
+86 FARGALSKDVVRY
-99 AGEPVALVVAETL
+99 VGEPVALVVAETL
-112 AAAHDAAEMVVV
+112 AAAHDGAEMVVV
-124 DYEPLPP
+124 DYEPLPV
-131 SMDAEAVFAREHGA
+131 SMDAEAVFTREHGGA
-145 GDSAGGGDARGDD
+145 GAD
-158 GAGDA
+158 GAGDGA
-163 EGGDTA
+163 TGDGA
-169 GDGGADEAGGDAGV
+169 GDIA
-183 GDGGVDE
+183 
-190 VEGGGAGVGD
+190 
-200 LGGGEAEGGDAPAML
+200 LL
-215 FPERGSDTMKFRAH
+215 FPERGSDTMNFRMRDEPPEH
-229 QEVPVFGAD
+229 GPD

-258 QAVAVEPHDDGKLT
+258 HAVAVEPHEDGKIT

-286 FAASLGLEASDVR
+286 FAACLGLETSDVR

-320 AVARAAQLLGRPVRW
+320 ATARAAQLLGRPVRW
-335 LEDRTENLLSMHARH
+335 LEDRTENLLGMHARH

-357 SVGSDGKIAALE
+357 SVGSDGKIVALE

-380 EIGGLIVTATV
+380 EIGGMIVHATR
-391 MMAQGVYKI
+391 MMAQGVYRMPK
-400 PQLRSSAGAACTNK
+400 LRSAVGAACTNK

-434 VIDVAAAET
+434 VMDVAAAEI
-443 GIDPVELRLRNLL
+443 GIDPVEFRLRNLL
-456 QPEDFPFSTPTGATY
+456 QPEDFPFSTTTGAEY
-471 DTGDYAKTLLKATE
+471 DTGDYAKTLNKAAE
-485 LADYDALR
+485 LVDYDALR
-493 REQAERR
+493 AEQSERR
-500 ERGDAKLLG
+500 ERGDTKLLG

-517 ITAGFGSEDYA
+517 VTAGHGSEDYA
-528 SVEIGEDGK
+528 SVEVGEDGK
-537 VLLKAGTSSHG
+537 VVLKAGTSSHG

-555 ATIVAD
+555 AMIVSE
-561 QLGVDLDD
+561 QMGVAMED

-582 GQGTGGSRSGQVGGS
+582 GQGTGGSRSGQIGGS

-607 EDARRLAS
+607 EDARRLAA
-615 HLLEAD
+615 HLLEAA
-621 ESDIVVADGGL
+621 ETDIVVAEGGL

-640 KLTWA
+640 KLSWS
-645 ELASAAKDGAG
+645 ELAAAAGGRGRSVEGADDGA
-656 AAKDSAGAE
+656 D
-665 SGSGSGEG
+665 
-673 AARDGEADGPGTAS
+673 DGT
-687 REDAAANG
+687 
-695 DSTARGGAAGD
+695 GD
-706 GATDLPDRLWAE
+706 GAADLPDRLWAE

-730 GTHICVV
+730 GSHICVV

-742 TGKVEVLRHIAV
+742 TGKVAVLRHVAV

-785 IVYDESGNPRTT
+785 IVYDEDGNPRTT

-821 TDQNPL
+821 TDLNPL

-846 AVIDALAHLGIRH
+846 AVIDALSHLGVRH
-859 LDMPLTPQKI
+859 LDMPLTPEKI
-869 WQAIAAATHTHSPD
+869 WQAISRPTSESTP
-883 PAQAPNA
+883 Q
-890 KWPSYAS
+890 WPSYA

>member
-21 GQGQYVGD
+21 GRGEYVGD
-29 VKLPGCLHVRF
+29 VKLQGCLHARF

-48 KFRVDMS
+48 KFQVDLS
-55 EAAEAAGVV
+55 EAAEAEGVV

-76 VEQRFVPDAS
+76 VEQRYVPDAS
-86 FARGALSRGVVRY
+86 FARGALSRGVARY
-99 AGEPVALVVAETL
+99 AGEPLAMVVAETL

-124 DYEPLPP
+124 DYEPLPA
-131 SMDAEAVFAREHGA
+131 SMDAEAVFAREHG
-145 GDSAGGGDARGDD
+145 
-158 GAGDA
+158 GAG
-163 EGGDTA
+163 
-169 GDGGADEAGGDAGV
+169 EAGGD
-183 GDGGVDE
+183 
-190 VEGGGAGVGD
+190 
-200 LGGGEAEGGDAPAML
+200 GEAGAAGGDAPAML
-215 FPERGSDTMKFRAH
+215 FPERGSDTMQFRAH
-229 QEVPVFGAD
+229 QEAPVHGPD
-238 ETVVTVRLENNR
+238 ETVVTVRMENNR

-258 QAVAVEPHDDGKLT
+258 QAIAVEPHDNGKLT
-272 VWLSSQGPHENQRG
+272 VWLSSQGPHENQKG
-286 FAASLGLEASDVR
+286 FVASLGLEDSDVR

-335 LEDRTENLLSMHARH
+335 LEERTENLLSMHARH

-357 SVGSDGKIAALE
+357 SLGGDGKIAALE
-369 THALADCGGYL
+369 THAVADCGGYL
-380 EIGGLIVTATV
+380 EIGGLVVTATV

-400 PQLRSSAGAACTNK
+400 PQLRSGGGIACTNK

-420 RGAGRPQATCILER
+420 RGAGRPQATCVLER
-434 VIDVAAAET
+434 VMDVAAAET

-493 REQAERR
+493 REQADRR
-500 ERGDAKLLG
+500 ERGDTKLLG

-528 SVEIGEDGK
+528 SVEVGEDGK

-555 ATIVAD
+555 ATIVSD

-640 KLTWA
+640 KLSWA
-645 ELASAAKDGAG
+645 ELATAVG
-656 AAKDSAGAE
+656 AASA
-665 SGSGSGEG
+665 SS
-673 AARDGEADGPGTAS
+673 T
-687 REDAAANG
+687 AAA
-695 DSTARGGAAGD
+695 
-706 GATDLPDRLWAE
+706 DLPDRLWAE

-742 TGKVEVLRHIAV
+742 TGKTEVLRHIAV

-785 IVYDESGNPRTT
+785 IVYDDSGNPRTT

-806 AAEFPSFEAHTTETP
+806 AAEFPYFEAHTTETP

-846 AVIDALAHLGIRH
+846 AVIDALAHLGVRH

-869 WQAIAAATHTHSPD
+869 WQAITAPETLAQDSAPATP
-883 PAQAPNA
+883 P
-890 KWPSYAS
+890 WPPYAS

>member
-29 VKLPGCLHVRF
+29 VKLPGCLHARF

-48 KFRVDMS
+48 EFQVDLS

-64 AVYDFEALGGTM
+64 AVYDFEALGATM

-145 GDSAGGGDARGDD
+145 A
-158 GAGDA
+158 GAG
-163 EGGDTA
+163 
-169 GDGGADEAGGDAGV
+169 GDGGADEAGGDGGVDEAGGDAGV
-183 GDGGVDE
+183 GDGG
-190 VEGGGAGVGD
+190 A
-200 LGGGEAEGGDAPAML
+200 GEAEGDIGGQTAGDAPAIL

-258 QAVAVEPHDDGKLT
+258 QAIAVEPHDDGKLT

-357 SVGSDGKIAALE
+357 SVDSDGKIAALE
-369 THALADCGGYL
+369 THAVADCGGYL
-380 EIGGLIVTATV
+380 EIGGLVVTATV

-400 PQLRSSAGAACTNK
+400 PQLRSSAGTACTNK

-434 VIDVAAAET
+434 VMDVAAAET

-456 QPEDFPFSTPTGATY
+456 QQEDFPVTTPTGATY

-493 REQAERR
+493 REQSDRR

-528 SVEIGEDGK
+528 SVEVGEDGK

-582 GQGTGGSRSGQVGGS
+582 GNGTGGSRSGQVGGS

-607 EDARRLAS
+607 EDARRLAA

-640 KLTWA
+640 KLSWA
-645 ELASAAKDGAG
+645 ELASAAKDGA
-656 AAKDSAGAE
+656 AAAEDSAGAA
-665 SGSGSGEG
+665 GGNGSGEG
-673 AARDGEADGPGTAS
+673 AARDG
-687 REDAAANG
+687 G
-695 DSTARGGAAGD
+695 DGAAGGD
-706 GATDLPDRLWAE
+706 AADLPDRLWAE

-785 IVYDESGNPRTT
+785 IVYDEDGNPRTT

-859 LDMPLTPQKI
+859 LDMPLTPEKI
-869 WQAIAAATHTHSPD
+869 WQAIAAAETQTQI
-883 PAQAPNA
+883 PAQDSAPFSGPP
-890 KWPSYAS
+890 WPSYAG

>member
-21 GQGQYVGD
+21 GRGEYVGD
-29 VKLPGCLHVRF
+29 VKLPGCLHARF

-48 KFRVDMS
+48 KFQVDLS
-55 EAAEAAGVV
+55 EAAGAAGVV

-86 FARGALSRGVVRY
+86 FARGALSRGVARY
-99 AGEPVALVVAETL
+99 AGEPLAMVVAETL

-124 DYEPLPP
+124 DYEPLPA
-131 SMDAEAVFAREHGA
+131 SMDAEAVFAREHGGGDGGGGDGEA
-145 GDSAGGGDARGDD
+145 GDAGGGD
-158 GAGDA
+158 
-163 EGGDTA
+163 
-169 GDGGADEAGGDAGV
+169 
-183 GDGGVDE
+183 
-190 VEGGGAGVGD
+190 AGVGD
-200 LGGGEAEGGDAPAML
+200 LGGGDVGGGDVADAEGGAASVGDLGGGDAGSEAQVLL

-229 QEVPVFGAD
+229 QEAPVHGPD
-238 ETVVTVRLENNR
+238 ETVVTVRMENNR

-258 QAVAVEPHDDGKLT
+258 QAIAVEPHDDGKLT
-272 VWLSSQGPHENQRG
+272 VWLSSQGPHENQKG
-286 FAASLGLEASDVR
+286 FVVSLGLEDSDVR

-391 MMAQGVYKI
+391 MMAQGVYRI
-400 PQLRSSAGAACTNK
+400 PQLRSGGGAVCTNK

-434 VIDVAAAET
+434 VMDVAAAEA

-493 REQAERR
+493 REQADRR
-500 ERGDAKLLG
+500 ERGDTKLLG

-528 SVEIGEDGK
+528 SVEVGEDGK

-555 ATIVAD
+555 ATIVSD

-569 IVFVQSDTAEVPR
+569 IIFVQSDTAEVPR

-640 KLTWA
+640 KLSWA
-645 ELASAAKDGAG
+645 ELATAAKDVGG
-656 AAKDSAGAE
+656 SAG
-665 SGSGSGEG
+665 GDGSGEG
-673 AARDGEADGPGTAS
+673 AARDGAAVGSGAASGDG
-687 REDAAANG
+687 AAAAGG
-695 DSTARGGAAGD
+695 DGSGDGAARDGTVGGAGAAGGD
-706 GATDLPDRLWAE
+706 GSANGAGATGEAAADLPDRLWAE

-742 TGKVEVLRHIAV
+742 TGKTEVLRHIAV

-785 IVYDESGNPRTT
+785 IVYDDSGNPRTT

-806 AAEFPSFEAHTTETP
+806 AAEFPYFEAHTTETP

-869 WQAIAAATHTHSPD
+869 WQAIAQPEPPATPS
-883 PAQAPNA
+883 
-890 KWPSYAS
+890 WPTYA

>member
-21 GQGQYVGD
+21 GQGEYVGD
-29 VKLPGCLHVRF
+29 VKLPGCLHARF

-48 KFRVDMS
+48 RFQADLS
-55 EAAEAAGVV
+55 EAAGAAGVV

-86 FARGALSRGVVRY
+86 FARGALSRGVARY
-99 AGEPVALVVAETL
+99 AGEPLAMVVAETL

-124 DYEPLPP
+124 DYEPLPA

-145 GDSAGGGDARGDD
+145 GDG
-158 GAGDA
+158 
-163 EGGDTA
+163 
-169 GDGGADEAGGDAGV
+169 EAG
-183 GDGGVDE
+183 
-190 VEGGGAGVGD
+190 
-200 LGGGEAEGGDAPAML
+200 AML

-229 QEVPVFGAD
+229 QEVPAHGPD
-238 ETVVTVRLENNR
+238 ETVVTVRMENNR

-258 QAVAVEPHDDGKLT
+258 QAIAVEPHDDGKLT
-272 VWLSSQGPHENQRG
+272 VWLSSQGPHENQKG
-286 FAASLGLEASDVR
+286 FVASLGLEASDVR

-357 SVGSDGKIAALE
+357 SVDSDGKIAALE

-400 PQLRSSAGAACTNK
+400 PQLRSGAGAVCTNK

-434 VIDVAAAET
+434 VMDVAAAET

-493 REQAERR
+493 REQADRR
-500 ERGDAKLLG
+500 ERGDTKLLG

-528 SVEIGEDGK
+528 SVEVGEDGK

-555 ATIVAD
+555 ATIVSD

-640 KLTWA
+640 KLSWA
-645 ELASAAKDGAG
+645 ELATAAKDVGGASGGDG
-656 AAKDSAGAE
+656 AAAAG
-665 SGSGSGEG
+665 GDGSGEE
-673 AARDGEADGPGTAS
+673 AARDGVADGSGSA
-687 REDAAANG
+687 G
-695 DSTARGGAAGD
+695 GD
-706 GATDLPDRLWAE
+706 GAADGATSASSTAAADLPDRLWAE

-742 TGKVEVLRHIAV
+742 TGKTEVLRHIAV

-785 IVYDESGNPRTT
+785 IVYDDSGNPRTT

-806 AAEFPSFEAHTTETP
+806 AAEFPYFEAHTTETP

-869 WQAIAAATHTHSPD
+869 WQAIAAPETLAQDSAPATP
-883 PAQAPNA
+883 P
-890 KWPSYAS
+890 WPPYA